1 MPTAWTALL
10 GIACAVA
17 LASVLVLLA
26 HVRRAA
32 PIRRALEQERER
44 TAVLRAELERL
55 GRQDALTGTAD
66 RRRWDAELGAVCA
79 AARERDTS
87 VAVVLLDVDHLS
99 AVNDRHG
106 HAAGDE
112 TLREVAELLVRAT
125 GGQDL
130 VARLGGDEFAVLL
143 PGAGLDRAVAFA
155 ERLRAG
161 AAELR
166 PAGLAAGEL
175 TVSLGVSSV
184 GGAQAFPLELVCC
197 ADAQLYRAKITRNTV
212 GAPGLHPP
220 RPAAGALPR
229 PRTPGPSEGA
239 QVAR

>member
-1 MPTAWTALL
+1 VPTAWTALL
-10 GIACAVA
+10 VTACVVA
-17 LASVLVLLA
+17 TASVGVLLA
-26 HVRRAA
+26 HVRRLA
-32 PIRRALEQERER
+32 PIAHELEQERKR

-66 RRRWDAELGAVCA
+66 RRRWDAELAAVCA

-87 VAVVLLDVDHLS
+87 VAVVLLDLDHLS
-99 AVNDRHG
+99 AINDRHG

-112 TLREVAELLVRAT
+112 ALRQVAALLARAA
-125 GGQDL
+125 GEQDL

-143 PGAGLDRAVAFA
+143 PGAGPDRAVAVA

-184 GGAQAFPLELVCC
+184 AGAQAFPLELVCC

-212 GAPGLHPP
+212 GAPGLDPP
-220 RPAAGALPR
+220 RPPAVALPR
-229 PRTPGPSEGA
+229 PRPAAPSEGA